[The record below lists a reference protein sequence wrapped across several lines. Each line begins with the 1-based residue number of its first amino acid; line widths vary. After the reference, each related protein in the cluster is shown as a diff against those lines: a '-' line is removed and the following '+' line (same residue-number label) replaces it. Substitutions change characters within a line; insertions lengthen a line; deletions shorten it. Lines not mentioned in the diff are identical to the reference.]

1 MTSEERQSHP
11 AATEQRSGIQ
21 IPTGFMEGNAFVDR
35 NKERA
40 ILLAKV
46 HDLAKGEQLRRRFK
60 YFLWGFPILFVSF
73 VSFLGLVVF
82 FLIPTPL
89 SGEVDEHRVLI
100 AGIIGGL
107 FALAILLILNGIADS
122 SGLRP
127 VFLQR
132 VYLTFHI
139 IPYESKGKGHSSLI
153 FDANSIQDVTE
164 LKYDEIDSGK
174 IEDISKLQSTIDS
187 LDHTFENERLVAMQL
202 SGIDNIVE
210 SQTSINIRSRTV
222 EADSFVVKGINSMI
236 NLCVAG
242 SPAVESGSLDFD
254 NDAAQS
260 QALEIRALEDR
271 GDSIAQLN
279 RINDEVRKVSVEF
292 TDPLNHEIAEIEAF
306 GSFVHDTQ
314 RDRWAVAQVEK
325 NAPQFDNEEYGF
337 SIGRYKARVSQGNE
351 LIQDFDDE
359 DKDKLLGIPHEV
371 VDILYKKIRE
381 GMTDLT
387 TEHKRDM
394 SKLQR
399 ESDRKISDL
408 MEKADRSIRNYER
421 TAQTNRNLLDTA
433 IAERNQAN
441 LRIRTAKGWSSSTA
455 TENARI
461 ISAVNAASTRYD
473 RATTKILE
481 IKVKIEEAEHNA
493 EMEKARSSE
502 NIVNQKASVEREVI
516 DTTTSLGEQLRSK
529 MAAIEKIINI
539 RDRQL
544 DLILSFLKHSLPEEF
559 ASHARP
565 FVLRRSQLLEP
576 ASKIQREIS
585 SRIDELN
592 QVLGHIHNLKSSIT
606 IDRPVTIHIPFW
618 ILHLARGSEKHIHV
632 FTPSQI
638 EKGNVSGGNWLKEKM
653 GATQYL
659 SALKPISTEL
669 APLALALLA
678 RSDRATLLQESI
690 QMPFAQE
697 ESGILAGHLDG
708 LAREGLI
715 SERYA
720 TRVAKFW
727 FSKSVGPNNK
737 IEGKT
742 LTETVFVD
750 YQEQHSQVSG
760 DADEEAINP
769 EELLRGSNGPDNGV
783 GIKKK
788 TTKPKKKTTKPKKET
803 KRK

>member
-1 MTSEERQSHP
+1 MTSKEPQAHP
-11 AATEQRSGIQ
+11 TLTEQRSGIQ
-21 IPTGFMEGNAFVDR
+21 IPTVFMEGNEFVDR

-46 HDLAKGEQLRRRFK
+46 HDLAKGEQLRKRFK

-73 VSFLGLVVF
+73 LGLVVS
-82 FLIPTPL
+82 FLIPTAL
-89 SGEVDEHRVLI
+89 SGEADEHGTLI

-107 FALAILLILNGIADS
+107 FALAILLILKGFTRA
-122 SGLRP
+122 LRP

-132 VYLTFHI
+132 VYLTHHI
-139 IPYESKGKGHSSLI
+139 IPYESEGRGHSSLI

-222 EADSFVVKGINSMI
+222 EADSFVVKGINSII

-254 NDAAQS
+254 NNAAQS

-279 RINDEVRKVSVEF
+279 RINDKVRKVSVEF
-292 TDPLNHEIAEIEAF
+292 SDPLNHDIAEIETF

-314 RDRWAVAQVEK
+314 RDRWAIAQVEE
-325 NAPQFDNEEYGF
+325 NVPQFDNEEYGF
-337 SIGRYKARVSQGNE
+337 NIGRYRVSPGNE
-351 LIQDFDDE
+351 LILDFPDE

-371 VDILYKKIRE
+371 IDILHRKIRGE
-381 GMTDLT
+381 MADLKT
-387 TEHKRDM
+387 QHDRGIH
-394 SKLQR
+394 KLQG
-399 ESDRKISDL
+399 ESARTISGL
-408 MEKADRSIRNYER
+408 TEQANRSISNYER
-421 TAQTNRNLLDTA
+421 KAETNRKLLDTA
-433 IAERNQAN
+433 IDTRDQA
-441 LRIRTAKGWSSSTA
+441 LSRIRTAEGWSSSTA
-455 TENARI
+455 TERARI
-461 ISAVNAASTRYD
+461 ISAVNAASTRAD
-473 RATTKILE
+473 RATTKIGE
-481 IKVKIEEAEHNA
+481 IKVTIEEAEHNA
-493 EMEKARSSE
+493 KMERARTSE
-502 NIVNQKASVEREVI
+502 RIATQKASVEREVTNI
-516 DTTTSLGEQLRSK
+516 TTSLGEQLRSK
-529 MAAIEKIINI
+529 MAGIEKIINI

-544 DLILSFLKHSLPEEF
+544 DLTLSFLKRSLPEEI

-565 FVLRRSQLLEP
+565 FVLRRSQVLEP
-576 ASKIQREIS
+576 ASKIQKEIR
-585 SRIDELN
+585 SRIDDLN

-606 IDRPVTIHIPFW
+606 IDRPVAIHIPFW
-618 ILHLARGSEKHIHV
+618 ILHLAGRSEKYIHV

-638 EKGNVSGGNWLKEKM
+638 EKGNLSGGNWLKEKM

-659 SALKPISTEL
+659 SAIKPISTEL
-669 APLALALLA
+669 APLALALLN
-678 RSDRATLLQESI
+678 RGDRATLLQESI
-690 QMPFAQE
+690 QIPFAQK
-697 ESGILAGHLDG
+697 ESGILAGLLDG

-715 SERYA
+715 SEHYA

-727 FSKSVGPNNK
+727 SSKSVGPNDK
-737 IEGKT
+737 MDGKT

-750 YQEQHSQVSG
+750 YQEQHSQ
-760 DADEEAINP
+760 
-769 EELLRGSNGPDNGV
+769 L
-783 GIKKK
+783 
-788 TTKPKKKTTKPKKET
+788 
-803 KRK
+803 